1 MFTGMTAD
9 ELYRRV
15 EARLPATIDLE
26 GRMLVHEVL
35 GALAERLK
43 PDEAVELAAELP
55 DELGDQL
62 AHAQGERELSRDELI
77 EDIAARL
84 DLDDDDAEVAA
95 QTVLS
100 VIREALEPLVSID
113 QVLESL
119 PPDLAGLM
127 Q

>member
-1 MFTGMTAD
+1 MTAD
-9 ELYRRV
+9 DLYRRV

-26 GRMLVHEVL
+26 GRSLMHEVL

-43 PDEAVELAAELP
+43 PKKTTKLTTKLPKKLSDQLTNTQGKHELA
-55 DELGDQL
+55 
-62 AHAQGERELSRDELI
+62 RDELI

-84 DLDDDDAEVAA
+84 DLDDDDAEVVA
-95 QTVLS
+95 QTVLG
-100 VIREALEPLVSID
+100 VIRQAIEPMVSID

-119 PPDLAGLM
+119 PPDLASLM

>member
-1 MFTGMTAD
+1 MFHPMTAD
-9 ELYRRV
+9 DLYHRV
-15 EARLPATIDLE
+15 EARLPTPLE
-26 GRMLVHEVL
+26 VDGRTLVHEVL

-43 PDEAVELAAELP
+43 PDEAAELAAELP
-55 DELGDQL
+55 EELGDQL
-62 AHAQGERELSRDELI
+62 ANAQGERELARDELI

-84 DLDDDDAEVAA
+84 DLDDDDAEIVA
-95 QTVLS
+95 QTVLG
-100 VIREALEPLVSID
+100 VVREALEPLVAID

>member
-1 MFTGMTAD
+1 MTAD
-9 ELYRRV
+9 DLYRRV

-26 GRMLVHEVL
+26 GRSLMHEVL

-43 PDEAVELAAELP
+43 PEEAAELAAELP
-55 DELGDQL
+55 EELGDQL
-62 AHAQGERELSRDELI
+62 ANAQGEHELARDELI

-84 DLDDDDAEVAA
+84 DLDDDDAEVVA
-95 QTVLS
+95 QTVLG
-100 VIREALEPLVSID
+100 VIRQAIEPMVSID

-119 PPDLAGLM
+119 PPDLASLM